1 MGSDAEFTVVG
12 GPEGLADNC
21 VRFAAQLEQLWSR
34 FRADSEL
41 SRLSA
46 GSSVPINDLTR
57 ELFDRMRRAYQLTDG
72 AFDPTLLREVIELGY
87 GESMTG
93 DDTEPVSAP
102 SIARGSASILDVD
115 LDQRPLTLPRGLAID
130 AGGIGKGF
138 AADLICGF
146 AQHHGARGAMA
157 SLGGDLAV
165 WGTPPDGPDWRIDV
179 DDATAPGTAL
189 RRIRLSAGAVATSS
203 QVKRRFTSLHGER
216 SHLIHPGTRG
226 AVGEHVVAVTV
237 IAGEGWFAEACTKP
251 GFVWPLV
258 DYLRWIPTVNAAA
271 LVVTA
276 DHAVHT
282 SANWGS
288 YE

>member
-1 MGSDAEFTVVG
+1 MGSEAEFTVVG

-46 GSSVPINDLTR
+46 GEPVDVNDLTR
-57 ELFDRMRRAYQLTDG
+57 ELFDRMRRAHQLTDG

-87 GESMTG
+87 AESMVDNPG
-93 DDTEPVSAP
+93 EAVPAP
-102 SIARGSASILDVD
+102 ATQPSNASIVDVD
-115 LDQRPLTLPRGLAID
+115 LSQQPVTLPRGLAVD

-138 AADLICGF
+138 AADLVCGF
-146 AQHHGARGAMA
+146 VQHHGARGVMA

-179 DDATAPGTAL
+179 DNATAPGNPL
-189 RRIRLSAGAVATSS
+189 RRIRLSSGAVATSS

-216 SHLIHPGTRG
+216 SHLIHPQSRG
-226 AVGEHVVAVTV
+226 PVSDDVVSVTA

-251 GFVWPLV
+251 GFVWSLT

-276 DHAVHT
+276 DGSVHT
-282 SANWGS
+282 SANWGC